1 MSKKTIRVALIGQP
15 NVGKSHLVNSITGA
29 TLHVGNFSGVTVEKK
44 EVIFE
49 RDGYEITI
57 TDLPGTYS
65 LNAYSPDEQVTK
77 DYILKESFDLILNVV
92 DANSLQR
99 NLGLTLQLLDMN
111 KKTIIAV
118 NMIDEVEKNGG
129 SIDNEE
135 ISKMLGVPVM
145 LVSAKEK
152 RGIDELIKKILEM
165 YEFGNGT
172 NRLSY
177 DQHIEEALSA
187 MSESLSKDQDLKPF
201 ARFISVRLLEND
213 KELYKTVHDKPVF
226 LEFHDVFTKE
236 SENLRT
242 LAGEDDTMAVIV
254 SARISIAKWICQKT
268 VKAKHKDSITEKI
281 DNILIHRMVGLPI
294 FLALMWL
301 LFQMTF
307 TLGEYPMGLIEDGFA
322 FLAEQSA
329 ALIPEGVF
337 NKAMSEGVIP
347 SVGAIIS
354 FLPNI
359 LILFLGIN
367 LLEQTGYMARAAFL
381 LDGILKKFGLHGKA
395 FIPMVT
401 GFGCSIPAYLGARTL
416 KNPKDKLIT
425 MLVIGFFSCSARLP
439 VYVLFISAFFE
450 PENAGNI
457 LFAIYITG
465 AVMALMAA
473 KILRLALFKGE
484 AEPFV
489 MEMPKYRFPSVKG
502 ILRDLKIKAMIF
514 IKKAGLFIGTAS
526 MVIWFL
532 GAYPANE
539 QIDEAYAPKIEAAIT
554 EDAKKELQLAMGEE
568 KLENSYIGII
578 GKSIEPIFAPLGF
591 DWKMSVATVTA
602 LAAKEVAV
610 GTLATLNAVE
620 AGDDEPSE
628 SLVEKVRKTIDIKA
642 GLAFIVIVM
651 IYSPCLAAM
660 GTFFA
665 EVREAKWR
673 AFYLIYPNVTAWL
686 AAFGVYNIMALL
698 GF

>member
-1 MSKKTIRVALIGQP
+1 
-15 NVGKSHLVNSITGA
+15 
-29 TLHVGNFSGVTVEKK
+29 
-44 EVIFE
+44 
-49 RDGYEITI
+49 
-57 TDLPGTYS
+57 
-65 LNAYSPDEQVTK
+65 
-77 DYILKESFDLILNVV
+77 
-92 DANSLQR
+92 
-99 NLGLTLQLLDMN
+99 
-111 KKTIIAV
+111 
-118 NMIDEVEKNGG
+118 
-129 SIDNEE
+129 
-135 ISKMLGVPVM
+135 
-145 LVSAKEK
+145 
-152 RGIDELIKKILEM
+152 
-165 YEFGNGT
+165 
-172 NRLSY
+172 
-177 DQHIEEALSA
+177 
-187 MSESLSKDQDLKPF
+187 
-201 ARFISVRLLEND
+201 
-213 KELYKTVHDKPVF
+213 
-226 LEFHDVFTKE
+226 
-236 SENLRT
+236 
-242 LAGEDDTMAVIV
+242 
-254 SARISIAKWICQKT
+254 
-268 VKAKHKDSITEKI
+268 
-281 DNILIHRMVGLPI
+281 
-294 FLALMWL
+294 
-301 LFQMTF
+301 
-307 TLGEYPMGLIEDGFA
+307 MGLIEDGFA

-554 EDAKKELQLAMGEE
+554 EDAKKELQPAMGEE
-568 KLENSYIGII
+568 KSEKSYIRII
-578 GKSIEPIFAPLGF
+578 GTSIEAIFARLGF
-591 DWKMSVATVTA
+591 DWKLSVVT
-602 LAAKEVAV
+602 
-610 GTLATLNAVE
+610 
-620 AGDDEPSE
+620 
-628 SLVEKVRKTIDIKA
+628 
-642 GLAFIVIVM
+642 
-651 IYSPCLAAM
+651 
-660 GTFFA
+660 
-665 EVREAKWR
+665 
-673 AFYLIYPNVTAWL
+673 
-686 AAFGVYNIMALL
+686 
-698 GF
+698 

>member
-1 MSKKTIRVALIGQP
+1 MKKQIKVALVGQP
-15 NVGKSHLVNSITGA
+15 NVGKSHLVNSISGA
-29 TLHVGNFSGVTVEKK
+29 HLHVGNFTGVTVEKK
-44 EVIFE
+44 EVKFE
-49 RDGYEITI
+49 RDGYEIII
-57 TDLPGTYS
+57 TDLPGSYS
-65 LNAYSPDEQVTK
+65 LNSYSPDEQVTK
-77 DYILKESFDLILNVV
+77 DFLLKESYDVVVNVL
-92 DANSLQR
+92 DANALQR
-99 NLGLTLQLLDMN
+99 NLSLTLQLLDMG
-111 KKTIIAV
+111 KKTILAV

-129 SIDNEE
+129 KIDNEE
-135 ISKMLGVPVM
+135 ISKMLGVPVL

-152 RGIDELIKKILEM
+152 RGIDELIRKILEM
-165 YEFGNGT
+165 HEFGKSE
-172 NRLSY
+172 NRLTY
-177 DQHIEEALSA
+177 DQNIDEAITELSV
-187 MSESLSKDQDLKPF
+187 SLAKDADLRPF
-201 ARFISVRLLEND
+201 AKFVAIRLLEND
-213 KELYKTVHDKPVF
+213 KEMYKIVHDKPVF
-226 LEFHDVFTKE
+226 LEFHDIFTKV

-242 LAGEDDTMAVIV
+242 LAGEDDTPTVMTNAK
-254 SARISIAKWICQKT
+254 ISIAKWICQRA
-268 VKAKHKDSITEKI
+268 VIAKHKETLTERMDKV
-281 DNILIHRMVGLPI
+281 LIHRIFGLPI
-294 FLALMWL
+294 FLTLMWL
-301 LFQMTF
+301 LFQATF
-307 TLGEYPMGLIEDGFA
+307 TIGEYPMGLIESA
-322 FLAEQSA
+322 FTFISEQTAA
-329 ALIPEGVF
+329 ALPIGTL
-337 NKAMSEGVIP
+337 NSALSEGVIP
-347 SVGAIIS
+347 SVGAIIG

-401 GFGCSIPAYLGARTL
+401 GFGCSIPAYLAARTL

-439 VYVLFISAFFE
+439 VYVLFISAFFA
-450 PENAGNI
+450 PEHAGNI

-465 AVMALMAA
+465 ALLAMIAA
-473 KILRLALFKGE
+473 KVLRLALFKGE

-489 MEMPKYRFPSVKG
+489 MEMPKYRFPSAKG
-502 ILRDLKIKAMIF
+502 VLRDLKIKAMIF

-526 MVIWFL
+526 MAIWFL

-539 QIDEAYAPKIEAAIT
+539 QIDEAYAPKIEAAAS
-554 EDAKKELQLAMGEE
+554 EVAKKELELAKAEE
-568 KLENSYIGII
+568 KLENSYIGTM
-578 GKSIEPIFAPLGF
+578 GKTIEPVFAPLGF

-620 AGDDEPSE
+620 SGGDEPSE
-628 SLVEKVRKTIDIKA
+628 GLVEKIRKSIDIKA

-665 EVREAKWR
+665 EVRETKWR

-686 AAFGVYNIMALL
+686 AAFGVYHIAATFGL
-698 GF
+698 